1 MRVAIIGNSGSG
13 KSTLA
18 KSRAGSSVP
27 VLDLDTI
34 AWEPNVVAVARPAD
48 LALADLEAF
57 CTRHDEWIVEGCYA
71 DLISATLRFGP
82 ELIFLNPGE
91 AVCLQHC
98 RERPWEPH
106 KYASKAEQ
114 DAKLGF
120 LLPWVSDYFV
130 REGPMSL
137 KVHAALFKAYQG
149 PKREVTVALEL
160 PLSAVP
166 PTR

>member
-18 KSRAGSSVP
+18 KSLARSSVP

-34 AWEPNVVAVARPAD
+34 VWEPRVVAVMRPPAT
-48 LALADLEAF
+48 ALTDLEAF

-71 DLISATLRFGP
+71 DLISATLGSGP
-82 ELIFLNPGE
+82 ELLFLNPGE
-91 AVCLQHC
+91 AVCLKHC

-120 LLPWVSDYFV
+120 LLTWVSEYFV

-137 KVHAALFKAYQG
+137 KAHVALFQAYRG
-149 PKREVTVALEL
+149 PKREVTSV
-160 PLSAVP
+160 SG
-166 PTR
+166 